1 MQLNNDKDKVSFI
14 LGEDIAM
21 SMIKEDMDLNVD
33 VLIEALRD
41 KLNGKSQN
49 IMTDEEKNRVMHAWQ
64 HEMQHKQ
71 QERMKQ
77 ESIEEKK
84 KGKEFLKN
92 NRQQPGI
99 VETPSGLQYFV
110 MKEGNGA
117 TPTATDVVKVHY
129 HGTLLNGTV
138 FDSSVKRG
146 EPISFPLKQV
156 IAGWTEGLQTMKVGG
171 KTRFFIPSELAYGD
185 QAIGN
190 IPAGS
195 TLIFEVELLGIE
207 K

>member
-185 QAIGN
+185 QSIGN